1 MSEQVS
7 SKPGQPGSVNPGSVN
22 PQLARKNRRLL
33 LILLAT
39 FVIPFVIGDFA
50 YKQGWYKGGQT
61 NKGQLIQPP
70 VAFAGFKAVD
80 ASGKTLDASFAKG
93 KWWLLYV
100 VPADCDTACRNR
112 LFQMRQVP
120 RALGKEAERVRQ
132 VLVTTSPLSAETEAL
147 IAHEFPEFVRLQA
160 QAAAIDAAL
169 APAPGN
175 AGGKASQAGQLYLMD
190 PMGWLMLDYAPEPD
204 EKASVIKAEDI
215 LKDLQK
221 LLKNSRIG

>member
-1 MSEQVS
+1 MSEQS
-7 SKPGQPGSVNPGSVN
+7 PSPAGTVNPEV
-22 PQLARKNRRLL
+22 ARKNRRLL

-100 VPADCDTACRNR
+100 VPADCGIACRNR

-132 VLVTTSPLSAETEAL
+132 LLVTTSPLSAETEAL
-147 IAHEFPEFVRLQA
+147 IAREFPEFVRIQA
-160 QAAAIDAAL
+160 QATSVDAAL
-169 APAPGN
+169 ASA
-175 AGGKASQAGQLYLMD
+175 ASAASQAGQLYLMD

>member
-1 MSEQVS
+1 MSEQ
-7 SKPGQPGSVNPGSVN
+7 QPVNPDPVN
-22 PQLARKNRRLL
+22 PAPAGKGPVNPELARKNRRLL

-39 FVIPFVIGDFA
+39 FIIPFVIGDFA

-61 NKGQLIQPP
+61 NKGNLIQPP
-70 VAFAGFKAVD
+70 AAFAEFRANDLKGQPVA
-80 ASGKTLDASFAKG
+80 TTFAKG
-93 KWWLLYV
+93 NWWLLYV
-100 VPADCDTACRNR
+100 LPADCQAACRNR

-120 RALGKEAERVRQ
+120 RALGKEGDRVRQ

-147 IAHEFPEFVRLQA
+147 ITREFPEFVRLE
-160 QAAAIDAAL
+160 AAVANVDIAL
-169 APAPGN
+169 ARAASN
-175 AGGKASQAGQLYLMD
+175 ASQAGLLYLMD
-190 PMGWLMLDYAPEPD
+190 PMGWLMLSYAPEPD